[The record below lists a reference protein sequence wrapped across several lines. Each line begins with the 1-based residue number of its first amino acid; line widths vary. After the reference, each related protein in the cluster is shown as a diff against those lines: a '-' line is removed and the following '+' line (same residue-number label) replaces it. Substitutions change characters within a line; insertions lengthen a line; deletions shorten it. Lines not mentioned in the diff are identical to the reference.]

1 MNDASPIVAVRK
13 VSKWFGRTKA
23 LDEVDLSI
31 CPGRIIGLLG
41 ANGAGKSTLLRTII
55 GLYLP
60 DDGQV
65 TTFDTIARDLGPR
78 ELARIGYVHQEGE
91 LLNWMTVGQLIRY
104 VSAYYPNWNED
115 LERRYIL
122 DFDIHTGA
130 RVGSLSPGER
140 QKVAILIAIGF
151 EPELLILD
159 EPASA
164 LDPIAR
170 AKFLDLLLDFFG
182 VGAKN
187 LSPLQGGKD
196 QSDPRNRGTPNEDG
210 TPNRTIVISSH
221 ILSDVE
227 KVIDHV
233 VIMDHGRIICDRNFD
248 ELREQYHRIRLT
260 ALHGPLPA
268 SLSFAGVLNC
278 QRNDTEAILTVRDQ
292 TPECIKD
299 QARAI
304 DCEAEMQPLPLE
316 DIYRLVV
323 KGK

>member
-1 MNDASPIVAVRK
+1 MSDDGAIIRMNN
-13 VSKWFGRTKA
+13 VSKAFGGTLA
-23 LDEVDLSI
+23 LVVDNLVV
-31 CPGRIIGLLG
+31 PLGRIIGLLG
-41 ANGAGKSTLLRTII
+41 ANGAGKSTLLRTIV

-60 DDGQV
+60 DHGRV
-65 TTFDTIARDLGPR
+65 ETFGCLARDLGPK

-91 LLNWMTVGQLIRY
+91 LLNWMTVRQLIRY
-104 VSAYYPNWNED
+104 VAAYYPRWNTA
-115 LERRYIL
+115 LEARYVADFGVNL
-122 DFDIHTGA
+122 DA

-170 AKFLDLLLDFFG
+170 ARFLDLLLE
-182 VGAKN
+182 
-187 LSPLQGGKD
+187 LIQ
-196 QSDPRNRGTPNEDG
+196 TE
-210 TPNRTIVISSH
+210 NRTIIISSH

-233 VIMDHGRIICDRNFD
+233 LIMDRGRIIRDCGFD
-248 ELREQYHRIRLT
+248 DLREEYARVRLT
-260 ALHGPLPA
+260 ALHGPLPKNLPFSGILQCRRSDGEA
-268 SLSFAGVLNC
+268 LLTLHNQSP
-278 QRNDTEAILTVRDQ
+278 QRVE
-292 TPECIKD
+292 D

-304 DCEAEMQPLPLE
+304 DCKADIHPLPLE

-323 KGK
+323 GEQ